1 MKALITGISGFVG
14 EYLAEYLISQGLE
27 VSGTCLPQEPVS
39 TYLQKNTKVYVLD
52 LLDREQTK
60 SVLEQVEP
68 DYVFHLAAQS
78 SVALSWKNPAL
89 TFDVN
94 VKGAIHLLE
103 GIRELALNPR
113 ILLIGSSEQARAS
126 NPYAI
131 SKMTQEMLGK
141 MYAGA
146 YSMEIVMVRAY
157 NHTGPR
163 QRPTFVIPD
172 FSQRIALMEKGK
184 MEPVL
189 KVGNLDAVRDFS
201 DVRDIVRAYYEL
213 VLKGKTGEVYN
224 VGSGKGYS
232 IKELLD
238 RLLRLSTISIE
249 VQPDPER
256 MRPSDVPVSICDN
269 SKIYEDTGWR
279 PEIDIQKTLQD
290 VLEYWRQKA

>member
-14 EYLAEYLISQGLE
+14 EYLAEYLLRQRFE
-27 VSGTCLPQEPVS
+27 VAGTRLPHEPIS
-39 TYLQKNTKVYVLD
+39 TYLQRNADIFELD
-52 LLDREQTK
+52 LLDKEQTK
-60 SVLEQVEP
+60 SVLEEVKP
-68 DYVFHLAAQS
+68 DYLFHLAAQS
-78 SVALSWKNPAL
+78 SVALSWKNPTL

-103 GIRELALNPR
+103 TIRELGLNTR
-113 ILLIGSSEQARAS
+113 VLLVGSSEQSKVS

-131 SKMTQEMLGK
+131 SKMAQEMLGK
-141 MYAGA
+141 MYGKA

-163 QRPTFVIPD
+163 QKPTFVIPD
-172 FSQRIALMEKGK
+172 FSKRIALMEKGK
-184 MEPVL
+184 MEPIL

-213 VLKGKTGEVYN
+213 MLKGKSGEIYE

-232 IKELLD
+232 IKELLN
-238 RLLRLSTISIE
+238 RLLNLSSVSIE
-249 VQPDPER
+249 VQQDPER
-256 MRPSDVPVSICDN
+256 MRPSDDPASICDN

-290 VLEYWRQKA
+290 VLDYWRQEV